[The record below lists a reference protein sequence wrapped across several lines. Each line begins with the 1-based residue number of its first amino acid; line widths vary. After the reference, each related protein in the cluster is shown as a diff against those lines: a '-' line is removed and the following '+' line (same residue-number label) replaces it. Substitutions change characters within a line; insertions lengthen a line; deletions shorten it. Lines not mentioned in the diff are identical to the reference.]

1 MPRRTKLE
9 NERDRILTDFGIFCH
24 DYEISETGRKTKFKT
39 PEDIRK
45 KLLEV
50 AKDIEKL

>member
-9 NERDRILTDFGIFCH
+9 DERDKILTDFGIFCH

-39 PEDIRK
+39 PQDIRK
-45 KLLEV
+45 QLLVV
-50 AKDIEKL
+50 ADQIEKL